1 MDILIN
7 NAGVSNLE
15 FGRTEDN
22 IEVTYATNYFGHF
35 LLTNLLLGKNDF
47 LKFFFYMYT
56 LMELI

>member
-22 IEVTYATNYFGHF
+22 LEVTYATNYFGHF
-35 LLTNLLLGKNDF
+35 LLTNLLLGN
-47 LKFFFYMYT
+47 LKIELNLLNGFFEQY
-56 LMELI
+56 